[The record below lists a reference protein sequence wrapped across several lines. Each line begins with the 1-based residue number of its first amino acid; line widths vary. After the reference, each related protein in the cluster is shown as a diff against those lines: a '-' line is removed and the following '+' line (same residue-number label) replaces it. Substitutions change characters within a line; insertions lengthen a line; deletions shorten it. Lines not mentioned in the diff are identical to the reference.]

1 MSQLFT
7 ILLFASCGYA
17 CIAGGK
23 DGRWISLFIIA
34 AALLSIPASQL
45 ERAWSHT
52 QLPVLGVDLLLL
64 GALIFVA
71 LRSRSFWPLWM
82 TGFHLGSIATH
93 LATIAAPVQLKP
105 MLYFAMQSFWS
116 LPMLLVMVAGV
127 MIDRR
132 AARIARATTGRTM
145 TGRTMTGRVVEGSD
159 ADECFRPAAAALQY
173 GQPHGLARDDDPG
186 RNALR

>member
-1 MSQLFT
+1 MVSQLFT

-34 AALLSIPASQL
+34 AALLSIPASYL
-45 ERAWSHT
+45 EQSWAHT
-52 QLPVLGVDLLLL
+52 QLPVFGVDLLLL
-64 GALIFVA
+64 GALVA
-71 LRSRSFWPLWM
+71 VSLRSRHYWPLWM

-116 LPMLLVMVAGV
+116 LPMLLVMVAGI

-132 AARIARATTGRTM
+132 AARAPLRSAPGRGTHEL
-145 TGRTMTGRVVEGSD
+145 G
-159 ADECFRPAAAALQY
+159 RPALS
-173 GQPHGLARDDDPG
+173 GRDGLARPDDEARVGP
-186 RNALR
+186 

>member
-34 AALLSIPASQL
+34 AALLSIPASYL
-45 ERAWSHT
+45 EQSWAHT

-64 GALIFVA
+64 GALVA
-71 LRSRSFWPLWM
+71 VSLRSRYFWPLWM

-116 LPMLLVMVAGV
+116 LPMLLVMVAGI
-127 MIDRR
+127 MFDRR
-132 AARIARATTGRTM
+132 AARMPSRHASGGGAREFGRSALP
-145 TGRTMTGRVVEGSD
+145 GRD
-159 ADECFRPAAAALQY
+159 
-173 GQPHGLARDDDPG
+173 GLARPDDETRVQP
-186 RNALR
+186 